1 MSQLFKIYRL
11 KFFKVRF
18 VREHIKISSDKIY
31 ARAPLYSR
39 SRGKNCSA
47 NALSI
52 YNIFYV
58 LLRIYT
64 QQTVKAKE
72 HKTSCERYI
81 ELKMENNKFIV
92 SEGRSGKAAESGVG
106 KKDE

>member
-1 MSQLFKIYRL
+1 
-11 KFFKVRF
+11 
-18 VREHIKISSDKIY
+18 
-31 ARAPLYSR
+31 
-39 SRGKNCSA
+39 
-47 NALSI
+47 
-52 YNIFYV
+52 V